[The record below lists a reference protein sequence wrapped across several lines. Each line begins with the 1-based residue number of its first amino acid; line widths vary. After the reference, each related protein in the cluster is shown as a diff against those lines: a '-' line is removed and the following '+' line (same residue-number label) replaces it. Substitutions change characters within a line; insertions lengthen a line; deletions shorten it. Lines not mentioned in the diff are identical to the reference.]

1 MKKYLHN
8 YLLKLSCSGAGLD
21 FSSVTCRYGKFTI
34 YCIMGPEENII
45 QLTFAPGKH
54 ERVQELLKILNRRV
68 SLSKL
73 QQKNF
78 RYNTMFADYFSGRI
92 TKFSCSRELPL
103 VAGGTKFQKNVWR
116 HIAAI
121 PYGSIITYKKLAEL
135 AGSPKGSRAAAMACG
150 ANPAALIVP
159 CHRVVSV
166 SGLGGFAGGV
176 AIKKALLSLEQSR
189 VNL

>member
-1 MKKYLHN
+1 
-8 YLLKLSCSGAGLD
+8 
-21 FSSVTCRYGKFTI
+21 
-34 YCIMGPEENII
+34 
-45 QLTFAPGKH
+45 
-54 ERVQELLKILNRRV
+54 
-68 SLSKL
+68 
-73 QQKNF
+73 
-78 RYNTMFADYFSGRI
+78 
-92 TKFSCSRELPL
+92 
-103 VAGGTKFQKNVWR
+103 
-116 HIAAI
+116 
-121 PYGSIITYKKLAEL
+121 LAEL